1 MGTEHRTI
9 MRSTEKENF
18 LDHIKNLAFGRG
30 QPLPRA
36 LWDPK
41 TKRFTISIM
50 IQQLKICHASLVQLD
65 LLPAQCNYKDSWQS
79 HLGILNFAFCI
90 LCVYPILY
98 IAYRL
103 YCSAFISC
111 SGDFKPRMNQSH
123 VTTFESLRKCGL
135 WQHSFQVKGRC
146 RVPKKTFCLWYWEA
160 QNRILFRKRLETS
173 TRSSHWEI
181 KLLIEGCVC
190 ESCSCCR
197 WCHWFCEQS
206 SGVITSALSAS
217 PLTTSH

>member
-30 QPLPRA
+30 QPLPLA

-123 VTTFESLRKCGL
+123 VTTFESLREFGL
-135 WQHSFQVKGRC
+135 WQHSFQVKDRC
-146 RVPKKTFCLWYWEA
+146 RVPKK
-160 QNRILFRKRLETS
+160 ILSVCGIEKVLRGSEQDSFQEKVGYSNIEFTLGNKTVDWRL
-173 TRSSHWEI
+173 
-181 KLLIEGCVC
+181 CVC
-190 ESCSCCR
+190 EL
-197 WCHWFCEQS
+197 W
-206 SGVITSALSAS
+206 L
-217 PLTTSH
+217 L

>member
-30 QPLPRA
+30 QPLPLA

-41 TKRFTISIM
+41 TKRFTISIL
-50 IQQLKICHASLVQLD
+50 IQQLKICHASLAWCSLICCQ
-65 LLPAQCNYKDSWQS
+65 PNAISS
-79 HLGILNFAFCI
+79 GHIEFCI
-90 LCVYPILY
+90 LRAYSILY
-98 IAYRL
+98 IASRL
-103 YCSAFISC
+103 YCSAFTSC

-146 RVPKKTFCLWYWEA
+146 RVPKKPFCLWYWEG
-160 QNRILFRKRLETS
+160 IERLRT
-173 TRSSHWEI
+173 
-181 KLLIEGCVC
+181 G
-190 ESCSCCR
+190 
-197 WCHWFCEQS
+197 FF
-206 SGVITSALSAS
+206 SGKGWRLQHGVHIGK
-217 PLTTSH
+217 

>member
-1 MGTEHRTI
+1 
-9 MRSTEKENF
+9 
-18 LDHIKNLAFGRG
+18 
-30 QPLPRA
+30 
-36 LWDPK
+36 
-41 TKRFTISIM
+41 M

-123 VTTFESLRKCGL
+123 VTTFESLREFGL
-135 WQHSFQVKGRC
+135 WQHSFQVKDRC
-146 RVPKKTFCLWYWEA
+146 RVPKK
-160 QNRILFRKRLETS
+160 ILS
-173 TRSSHWEI
+173 VCG
-181 KLLIEGCVC
+181 IEKVLRG
-190 ESCSCCR
+190 S
-197 WCHWFCEQS
+197 EQDS
-206 SGVITSALSAS
+206 FQEKVGDSNMEFTLGNKTVD
-217 PLTTSH
+217 

>member
-30 QPLPRA
+30 QPLPLA

-41 TKRFTISIM
+41 TKRFTISIL
-50 IQQLKICHASLVQLD
+50 IQQLKITHASLVQLD
-65 LLPAQCNYKDSWQS
+65 LLPAECNYKDSLQS
-79 HLGILNFAFCI
+79 HLVVLNFAFCI
-90 LCVYPILY
+90 LRAYPILY
-98 IAYRL
+98 IASRL
-103 YCSAFISC
+103 YCSAFTSC

-146 RVPKKTFCLWYWEA
+146 RVPKKPFCLWY
-160 QNRILFRKRLETS
+160 
-173 TRSSHWEI
+173 
-181 KLLIEGCVC
+181 
-190 ESCSCCR
+190 
-197 WCHWFCEQS
+197 
-206 SGVITSALSAS
+206 
-217 PLTTSH
+217 